1 MAENAEKLRVVQK
14 FSRLSDEKKIKF
26 TQQNFDALKKILE
39 NPNTKAQLFKK
50 ILTVLLAPEKANVS
64 PKDMD
69 MMQQILV
76 SILFSTKPEYM
87 YDLAEIIDLLVGY
100 PLPENFQERK
110 NYVKSLKW
118 FHIGL
123 PPELWQKVNKK
134 MDELGSVENF
144 FIRAVETIK

>member
-1 MAENAEKLRVVQK
+1 MSKTEKLKVVQK
-14 FSRLSDEKKIKF
+14 FSRLPDEKKIKF
-26 TQQNFDALKKILE
+26 TQENLDALKKILQ

-64 PKDMD
+64 QKDIE

-100 PLPENFQERK
+100 PLPENFEERK
-110 NYVKSLKW
+110 KYVKSLKW

-123 PPELWQKVNKK
+123 PPELWEKVNKK

-144 FIRAVETIK
+144 FIKAVELLSK

>member
-1 MAENAEKLRVVQK
+1 L
-14 FSRLSDEKKIKF
+14 
-26 TQQNFDALKKILE
+26 DAHKKILQ
-39 NPNTKAQLFKK
+39 NPHTKAQLFKK

-64 PKDMD
+64 QKDIE

-100 PLPENFQERK
+100 PLPENFEERK
-110 NYVKSLKW
+110 KYVKSLKW

-123 PPELWQKVNKK
+123 PPELWEKVNKK

-144 FIRAVETIK
+144 FIKAVELLSK